1 MNNVMHSIAFLDRN
15 AVCRENNDISQGGAH
30 NAPYAAIGS
39 RKMNRVQAG
48 FTLIELIVV
57 IVILGILAAVAIP
70 QFTDVSADARLA
82 SARGACSAAA
92 SQAVLLYA
100 QNKAATSAAVIAS
113 TVQVSSGGTTL
124 VLGATACNAFTATVG
139 GSAVTCGITLPTSIC
154 SNT

>member
-1 MNNVMHSIAFLDRN
+1 
-15 AVCRENNDISQGGAH
+15 
-30 NAPYAAIGS
+30 
-39 RKMNRVQAG
+39 MNREAG

-100 QNKAATSAAVIAS
+100 QNKSPSSAATIAS
-113 TVQVSSGGTTL
+113 TVQVSTGGTTL
-124 VLGATACNAFTATVG
+124 SLAASACNAFTATVG
-139 GSAVTCGITLPTSIC
+139 GSAVACGITLPSGIC
-154 SNT
+154 N